1 MRLQRG
7 DDLSRFRWLLVSRL
21 VIFLLI
27 SGAIFFFLRQE
38 SLLYPLLVLYGLGTL
53 VYLFALRRGKKV
65 GNDTPYPGFLGF
77 QLLFEVVLEGGIVH
91 YSGGVTSPF
100 ILLFVF
106 SIISGSIL
114 FGLKGGLLVATW
126 AGMLYEF
133 IIWLE
138 IKGVLLSPAGSIS
151 YPSDKIF
158 LALYLYICFFFLA
171 AFLSGFLAERLKERV
186 EELRST
192 STQLSRAKLETD
204 DILQHMRSGLI
215 TLGRNGEIVYFNHTA
230 EEILGRKREEI
241 VGRDFEQVISPQFP
255 ELGELMRQSLYSGK
269 GESRG
274 ELLLRGGKGEIPVGI
289 NTSVLRD
296 NQGGVRGVIAV
307 FQDLTEVKKLEEKM
321 RKADRLAAVGQLSAN
336 VAHEIRN
343 PLSSIRGSVEVLKGE
358 LKLEGEERKL
368 MDLIIKE
375 SDRLNGILQDFLSF
389 ARPGK
394 GRFKTLDLRDLA
406 KEVAAL
412 LRRESVKPQMGTIE
426 AKLGDVPLLVRGDQ
440 DQLKQVLLNLGL
452 NGLEAL
458 EGGGWV
464 RFEAIGS
471 GNGKVRLAVRDNGR
485 GISPSV
491 REKIF
496 QPFFSTKKGGTGLGL
511 SIAERIV
518 EEHGGQIEVESQ
530 RGKGTTFFITLEVEG
545 YAGG

>member
-1 MRLQRG
+1 
-7 DDLSRFRWLLVSRL
+7 LVSRL

-65 GNDTPYPGFLGF
+65 RDDTPYPGFLGF

-138 IKGVLLSPAGSIS
+138 IKGILLSPAGSIS
-151 YPSDKIF
+151 YPNDKIF

-215 TLGRNGEIVYFNHTA
+215 TLGRNGEIAYFNHTA
-230 EEILGRKREEI
+230 EEILGTKREEI

-289 NTSVLRD
+289 NTSVLRG

-426 AKLGDVPLLVRGDQ
+426 AKSGDVPLLVRGDQ

-458 EGGGWV
+458 ERGGWV

-518 EEHGGQIEVESQ
+518 EEHGGQIEVQSQ
-530 RGKGTTFFITLEVEG
+530 RGKGTTFFITLEGEG

>member
-1 MRLQRG
+1 
-7 DDLSRFRWLLVSRL
+7 
-21 VIFLLI
+21 
-27 SGAIFFFLRQE
+27 
-38 SLLYPLLVLYGLGTL
+38 
-53 VYLFALRRGKKV
+53 
-65 GNDTPYPGFLGF
+65 
-77 QLLFEVVLEGGIVH
+77 
-91 YSGGVTSPF
+91 
-100 ILLFVF
+100 
-106 SIISGSIL
+106 
-114 FGLKGGLLVATW
+114 
-126 AGMLYEF
+126 
-133 IIWLE
+133 
-138 IKGVLLSPAGSIS
+138 
-151 YPSDKIF
+151 
-158 LALYLYICFFFLA
+158 
-171 AFLSGFLAERLKERV
+171 
-186 EELRST
+186 
-192 STQLSRAKLETD
+192 
-204 DILQHMRSGLI
+204 
-215 TLGRNGEIVYFNHTA
+215 
-230 EEILGRKREEI
+230 
-241 VGRDFEQVISPQFP
+241 
-255 ELGELMRQSLYSGK
+255 MRQSLYSGK

-289 NTSVLRD
+289 NTSVLRG

-426 AKLGDVPLLVRGDQ
+426 AKSGDVPLLVRGDQ

-458 EGGGWV
+458 ERGGWV

-518 EEHGGQIEVESQ
+518 EEHGGQIEVQSQ
-530 RGKGTTFFITLEVEG
+530 RGKGTTFFITLEGEG

>member
-1 MRLQRG
+1 
-7 DDLSRFRWLLVSRL
+7 LVSRL

-65 GNDTPYPGFLGF
+65 GDDTPYPGFLGF

-138 IKGVLLSPAGSIS
+138 IKGILLSPAGSIS
-151 YPSDKIF
+151 YPNDKIF

-215 TLGRNGEIVYFNHTA
+215 TLGRNGEIAYFNHTA

-241 VGRDFEQVISPQFP
+241 VGRDFEQVISRQFP

-289 NTSVLRD
+289 NTSVLRG

-426 AKLGDVPLLVRGDQ
+426 AKSGDVPLLVRGDQ

-458 EGGGWV
+458 ERGGWV

-530 RGKGTTFFITLEVEG
+530 RGKGTTFFITLEGEG

>member
-1 MRLQRG
+1 
-7 DDLSRFRWLLVSRL
+7 LVSRL

-27 SGAIFFFLRQE
+27 SGAILFFLREE
-38 SLLYPLLVLYGLGTL
+38 SFLYPLLVLYGMGTL
-53 VYLFALRRGKKV
+53 VYLVALRRGRKV
-65 GNDTPYPGFLGF
+65 GDTPYPGFLGF

-91 YSGGVTSPF
+91 YSGGVNSPF

-126 AGMLYEF
+126 AGVLYEL

-138 IKGVLLSPAGSIS
+138 SKGILLSPAGAIS

-158 LALYLYICFFFLA
+158 LALYLYICFFFLT
-171 AFLSGFLAERLKERV
+171 AFLSGFLAERLKERA
-186 EELRST
+186 EQLKSA
-192 STQLSRAKLETD
+192 SIQLSRAKLETD

-215 TLGRNGEIVYFNHTA
+215 TLDRNGEIAYFNHTA

-241 VGRDFEQVISPQFP
+241 VGRGFEQVISPQFP

-274 ELLLRGGKGEIPVGI
+274 ELLIRDKGRERPVGI
-289 NTSVLRD
+289 NTSILKD
-296 NQGGVRGVIAV
+296 NQGGVRGIIAV

-343 PLSSIRGSVEVLKGE
+343 PLSSIRGSVEVLQSE
-358 LKLEGEERKL
+358 LKLTGEEGKL

-394 GRFKTLDLRDLA
+394 GRFKTLDLRNLA
-406 KEVAAL
+406 AEVAAL
-412 LRRESVKPQMGTIE
+412 LRRDAGSPKRGKIE
-426 AKLGDVPLLVRGDQ
+426 AKLGDVPLWVRGDE
-440 DQLKQVLLNLGL
+440 DQLKQALLNLGL

-458 EGGGWV
+458 EGEGWV
-464 RFEAIGS
+464 RFEVAGAK
-471 GNGKVRLAVRDNGR
+471 NGEVRLSIRDNGR
-485 GISPSV
+485 GIAPAD
-491 REKIF
+491 RERIF

-518 EEHGGQIEVESQ
+518 EEHSGQIKVESQ
-530 RGKGTTFFITLEVEG
+530 PGKGTIFFITLEGEG
-545 YAGG
+545 YARG